1 MKISLKC
8 WSSQPTHPW
17 GEYLSSL
24 VLSTQVQYK
33 TTFAAAV
40 VVLSAFDGFSN
51 FLRLSLNSNSFC
63 FLIKSKK
70 KKKIVMASSS
80 LSTGTPSA
88 SAFSKN
94 SSSLVHYY
102 RNGTVFF
109 RLSSSKPKLRFFAK
123 VTNSFCNCF
132 YFFTKNFVNFTEMKL
147 NLDFFLSFIIH
158 VLYIII

>member
-8 WSSQPTHPW
+8 WSSHPLGW
-17 GEYLSSL
+17 VLEFFDFIDPSSIQNDLCCCRCCALSFWRILQFPPSL
-24 VLSTQVQYK
+24 SKLE
-33 TTFAAAV
+33 
-40 VVLSAFDGFSN
+40 
-51 FLRLSLNSNSFC
+51 
-63 FLIKSKK
+63 LILLPNQIEKEI
-70 KKKIVMASSS
+70 KIVMASSS

-94 SSSLVHYY
+94 SSSLVHYC

-147 NLDFFLSFIIH
+147 SLEIFFCRL
-158 VLYIII
+158 